1 VINSSPGPTTRN
13 PIEQALKT
21 RLVKMYLQ
29 DENVSVATPKH
40 WSRSETELNWLK
52 SGATDHL
59 NSISRRSISPI
70 SLNQHIQFQLG
81 RNHLLNDVLTDWVD
95 QYVSNKKPLAY
106 ILGNVPFGDLT
117 FTIRPPILI
126 PRPETEQW
134 VMQLSRTMK
143 SYFQALLRTSS
154 HHTTTDEPTLPH
166 LSGPR
171 PSRGSSFKVLDLG
184 TGSGCISNYLAYH
197 HQDVHA
203 VGVDIDQDAVGLA
216 RENASSHKILCPN
229 KAGPTSRHSRGRA
242 SFFNLDLF
250 SPTFTQNLKQASQS
264 LAGFDMIIS
273 NPPYIPLAEYHHLP
287 GSVKHWESA
296 IALVGDRNSG
306 ELDHHGP
313 NRSISRSNQPSGDYG
328 FFTSYRSASS
338 PSLALGP
345 TPSVGDE
352 RRRIGPEGRGETP
365 GVRWSQDVEAAH
377 HEEGRSPAGK
387 DGLDF
392 YRRIVQLIATGGL
405 LKPDSSNFH
414 HRSSVPD
421 VQPLPKLVLEVGH
434 GQAAAVRLL
443 LLRSL
448 PSVVSNVQV
457 VKDFAGI
464 DRCLLCY

>member
-1 VINSSPGPTTRN
+1 
-13 PIEQALKT
+13 
-21 RLVKMYLQ
+21 MYLQ
-29 DENVSVATPKH
+29 EENLSVATPKH

-52 SGATDHL
+52 SGATDQL
-59 NSISRRSISPI
+59 NRISRNSISPI

-81 RNHLLNDVLTDWVD
+81 RHRLLNDLLTDWVD
-95 QYVSNKKPLAY
+95 QYVSEKKPLAY
-106 ILGNVPFGDLT
+106 IIGNVPFGALT

-134 VMQLSRTMK
+134 VMQLSRTMET
-143 SYFQALLRTSS
+143 YFQALFRSSS
-154 HHTTTDEPTLPH
+154 HSATDEPTLPH

-171 PSRGSSFKVLDLG
+171 QSRGSSFKVLDLG

-242 SFFNLDLF
+242 SFFNLDIF

-306 ELDHHGP
+306 GLDHHGP

-328 FFTSYRSASS
+328 FFTSYRSALS

-345 TPSVGDE
+345 TPSVAGDGRRE
-352 RRRIGPEGRGETP
+352 RGCIRPEGRGETP
-365 GVRWSQDVEAAH
+365 GVRRMQNVKANHEA
-377 HEEGRSPAGK
+377 GGSSPGQ

-414 HRSSVPD
+414 QRSSVSD
-421 VQPLPKLVLEVGH
+421 VQRLPKLVLEVGH
-434 GQAAAVRLL
+434 GQAAAVRQLV
-443 LLRSL
+443 LRRL
-448 PSVVSNVQV
+448 PAVVSNVQV
-457 VKDFAGI
+457 VKDFSGI